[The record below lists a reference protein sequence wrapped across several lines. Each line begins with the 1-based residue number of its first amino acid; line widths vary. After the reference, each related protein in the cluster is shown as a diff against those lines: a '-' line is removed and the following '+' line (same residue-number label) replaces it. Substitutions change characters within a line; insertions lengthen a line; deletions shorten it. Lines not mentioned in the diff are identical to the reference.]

1 MLPLL
6 DEDQAFFRDTT
17 ARFLDEFAPADEMRR
32 LRGDPAGFDR
42 DYWRRGAELGWTP
55 FLVAADHGGGSI
67 SGPGAVD
74 LTLVAHEFGR
84 HAAPGPLLATNVVA
98 GALSD
103 AGGSHADVLAGLV
116 AGDLVATWCHG
127 EPAPGDGLGVVGLTV
142 RADGGDVVLDGVK
155 RPVEA
160 AGSADHLLVTGRSDA
175 GLTQVLVPA
184 DAAGVSIEPL
194 KGVDLTRRYGRV
206 TFDDVRVPADAVVGE
221 LGGADTAIERQLRHA
236 LVIANAESV
245 GALQAGFDLT
255 VEWSFDRYSFGR
267 PLASYQALKHR
278 FADMKT
284 WLEAAH
290 AISDE
295 GAQAVAAGS
304 DDAGELVSAGKAFI
318 GDRGIELLQD
328 CVQIHGGIGV
338 TFEHD
343 LHLFLRRVM
352 VNSAVH
358 GTSREHLHRLADLAE
373 PREDAA

>member
-1 MLPLL
+1 MRPTL

-17 ARFLDEFAPADEMRR
+17 ARFLDELSPADEVRR
-32 LRGDPAGFDR
+32 LRGDPLGFDR
-42 DYWRRGAELGWTP
+42 EYWRRGAELGWTS
-55 FLVAADHGGGSI
+55 FLVAEEHGGGSI
-67 SGPGAVD
+67 SGAGAVD

-84 HAAPGPLLATNVVA
+84 HAAPGPLSATNVVA

-103 AGGSHADVLAGLV
+103 AGGGHDEVLTGLV
-116 AGDLVATWCHG
+116 AGELVATWCYG
-127 EPAPGDGLGVVGLTV
+127 EPAPDDALGTIGLTV
-142 RADGGDVVLDGVK
+142 RSDGGDLVLDGVK

-160 AGSADHLLVTGRSDA
+160 AGSADHLLVTGRTEA
-175 GLTQVLVPA
+175 GLIQVLVPA
-184 DAAGVSIEPL
+184 DAPGVTIEPL
-194 KGVDLTRRYGRV
+194 KGVDLSRRFSVV
-206 TFDDVRVPADAVVGE
+206 TFAGVRVPAGAVVGDP
-221 LGGADTAIERQLRHA
+221 ADADATVERQLQRA

-245 GALQAGFDLT
+245 GALQAGFDMA

-284 WLEAAH
+284 WLEASH
-290 AISDE
+290 AVSDA
-295 GAQAVAAGS
+295 GAAAVAAGAE
-304 DDAGELVSAGKAFI
+304 DAAELVSAGKAYI

-352 VNSAVH
+352 VNAAVH
-358 GTSREHLHRLADLAE
+358 GTVGDHLRRVADLAE
-373 PREDAA
+373 QREAAA